1 MIIKLREKKMYI
13 PPDKGIFFLAV
24 VLLHDHW
31 IWTSGIRYALA
42 FAMPYIIEAGI
53 RGGAYCCYLS
63 GSGSS
68 IIALSDKREYT
79 IGYEMAETART
90 FGINGK
96 TMVVPI
102 SDSGARVKVWL
113 EIN

>member
-1 MIIKLREKKMYI
+1 MSVAII
-13 PPDKGIFFLAV
+13 
-24 VLLHDHW
+24 
-31 IWTSGIRYALA
+31 TNALA
-42 FAMPYIIEAGI
+42 IYDWTNPAAKNLNENLIEAAI
-53 RGGAYCCYLS
+53 RGGAYCSYLS

-113 EIN
+113 EKN